1 MESKLIVRLHMVD
14 EDFAW
19 RLAQELV
26 RIDSSDPG
34 AYEDEIERYI
44 KALVEAQLER
54 LSHPVLHAVQ
64 VEELEVLPGR
74 RNLMITVP
82 AVSDEARLVYIC
94 HMDTVTLGDGWEA
107 DTPPLGAIV
116 RDDKLYGRGSCDMKG
131 GLACAIAAL
140 VHTLE
145 RVAADG
151 TLPRR
156 GFSLICSVDEED
168 FMRGSE
174 AAINAGWVGSR
185 EWVLDTEPT
194 DGQIQVAHKGRTWF
208 EIEMAGVTAHASQ
221 PWKGADA
228 VAAMAEV
235 VCSLRRAFAAL
246 PAHDEPGPS
255 TITFGQIEGGYR
267 PYVVPDHAKVW
278 VDMRLT
284 PPTDTT
290 AATRMVE
297 QAIVAAEAAVP
308 GCHGSYT
315 VTGDR
320 PAIERDPASPLLA
333 ALKCAADDVTG
344 TDTTVGFFTGYTDTA
359 VIAGKT
365 GNRNCMSYGP
375 GSLALAHKPNEYV
388 PHADIARCQQVLIA
402 LADNTL
408 WGADSQVGA

>member
-1 MESKLIVRLHMVD
+1 MVD

-19 RLAQELV
+19 RLAQDLV
-26 RIDSSDPG
+26 KIDSSDPG
-34 AYEDEIERYI
+34 AYEDEIERFI
-44 KALVEAQLER
+44 KRLIEQQLAQLDSSA
-54 LSHPVLHAVQ
+54 LDAVQ
-64 VEELEVLPGR
+64 IEELEVLPVR
-74 RNLMITVP
+74 RNLKVTVP
-82 AVSDEARLVYIC
+82 GQSDEPRLVYIC
-94 HMDTVTLGDGWEA
+94 HMDTVTLGDGWDA
-107 DTPPLGAIV
+107 DIAPLGAVV
-116 RDDKLYGRGSCDMKG
+116 RDGKLYGRGACDMKG

-145 RVAADG
+145 RVASDG
-151 TLPRR
+151 ALPRR

-174 AAINAGWVGSR
+174 AAIDAGWVGSR

-194 DGQIQVAHKGRTWF
+194 DGQIQVSHKGRTWF

-235 VCSLRRAFAAL
+235 VCSLRRTFATL
-246 PAHDEPGPS
+246 PLHEELGPS

-284 PPTDTT
+284 PPTDTA

-315 VTGDR
+315 ATGDR

-333 ALKCAADDVTG
+333 ALKRAADDVTG
-344 TDTTVGFFTGYTDTA
+344 ADTTVGFFTGYTDTA

-388 PHADIARCQQVLIA
+388 PHADINRCQQVLIA
-402 LADNTL
+402 LADNVL
-408 WGADSQVGA
+408 WDANGQVGA

>member
-1 MESKLIVRLHMVD
+1 MVD

-19 RLAQELV
+19 RLAQDLV
-26 RIDSSDPG
+26 KIDSSDPG
-34 AYEDEIERYI
+34 AYEGEIEYFI
-44 KALVEAQLER
+44 KRLIEQQLAQLDSPA
-54 LSHPVLHAVQ
+54 LDAVQ
-64 VEELEVLPGR
+64 IKELEVLPGR
-74 RNLMITVP
+74 RNLMVTVP
-82 AVSDEARLVYIC
+82 GLSDEPRLVYIC
-94 HMDTVTLGDGWEA
+94 HMDTVTLGDGWDA
-107 DTPPLGAIV
+107 DTPPLGATV
-116 RDDKLYGRGSCDMKG
+116 RNDKLYGRGACDMKG

-140 VHTLE
+140 VHTFE
-145 RVAADG
+145 RAAAEG
-151 TLPRR
+151 ELPRR

-174 AAINAGWVGSR
+174 AAIDAGWVGSR

-208 EIEMAGVTAHASQ
+208 EIEMTGVTAHASQ

-228 VAAMAEV
+228 VAAMAEA
-235 VCSLRRAFAAL
+235 VCALRHAFAAL
-246 PAHDEPGPS
+246 PVHDELGPS

-284 PPTDTT
+284 PPTDTA
-290 AATRMVE
+290 AATHMVE
-297 QAIVAAEAAVP
+297 QAIAGAEAAVP
-308 GCHGSYT
+308 GCHGSYA

-320 PAIERDPASPLLA
+320 PAIERNPSSPLLA
-333 ALKCAADDVTG
+333 TLKRAADDVTG
-344 TDTTVGFFTGYTDTA
+344 ADTTVGFFTGYTDTA

-388 PHADIARCQQVLIA
+388 PHADIVRCQRALIA

>member
-1 MESKLIVRLHMVD
+1 MVD

-19 RLAQELV
+19 RLTQELV

-34 AYEDEIERYI
+34 AYEDEIEHFI
-44 KALVEAQLER
+44 KRLIEQQLAQLDSPA
-54 LSHPVLHAVQ
+54 LDAVQ
-64 VEELEVLPGR
+64 IEELEVLPGR

-82 AVSDEARLVYIC
+82 AISDEARLVYIC

-116 RDDKLYGRGSCDMKG
+116 LDDKLYGRGSCDMKS

-151 TLPRR
+151 ALPRR

-174 AAINAGWVGSR
+174 AAIDAGWVSSR

-246 PAHDEPGPS
+246 PAHDELGPS

-267 PYVVPDHAKVW
+267 PYVVPDRAKVW

-284 PPTDTT
+284 PPTDT
-290 AATRMVE
+290 AAAINMVE
-297 QAIVAAEAAVP
+297 HAIAVAEAAVP

-320 PAIERDPASPLLA
+320 PAIERDPNSPLLA
-333 ALKCAADDVTG
+333 ALKRAADDVTDA
-344 TDTTVGFFTGYTDTA
+344 DTTVGFFTGYTDTA

-375 GSLALAHKPNEYV
+375 GSLALAHKPDEYV
-388 PHADIARCQQVLIA
+388 PHAAIVCCQNVLIA

-408 WGADSQVGA
+408 WDASGQVGA

>member
-1 MESKLIVRLHMVD
+1 MVD

-19 RLAQELV
+19 RLAQDLV
-26 RIDSSDPG
+26 KIDSSDPG
-34 AYEDEIERYI
+34 AYEGEIEHFI
-44 KALVEAQLER
+44 KRLIEQRLAQLDSPA
-54 LSHPVLHAVQ
+54 LDAVQ
-64 VEELEVLPGR
+64 IAELEVLPGR
-74 RNLMITVP
+74 RNLMVTVP
-82 AVSDEARLVYIC
+82 GLGDEARLVYIC
-94 HMDTVTLGDGWEA
+94 HMDTVTLGDGWDA
-107 DTPPLGAIV
+107 DITPLGAVV
-116 RDDKLYGRGSCDMKG
+116 RDGKLYGRGACDMKG

-151 TLPRR
+151 ALPRR

-174 AAINAGWVGSR
+174 AAIDAGWVGSR

-235 VCSLRRAFAAL
+235 VCSLRRAFVAL
-246 PAHDEPGPS
+246 PAHDELGPS

-284 PPTDTT
+284 PPTDT
-290 AATRMVE
+290 AAAVRMVE
-297 QAIVAAEAAVP
+297 QAIAAAEAAVP

-315 VTGDR
+315 LTGG
-320 PAIERDPASPLLA
+320 PPSVLRDPVSPLLA

-365 GNRNCMSYGP
+365 GNHNCMSYGP

-388 PHADIARCQQVLIA
+388 PHADIVRCQNVLTA

-408 WGADSQVGA
+408 WSADSQVGA

>member
-1 MESKLIVRLHMVD
+1 MVD

-19 RLAQELV
+19 RLTQGLV

-34 AYEDEIERYI
+34 AYEGEIEQHI
-44 KALVEAQLER
+44 KGLVEAYIAKLDSPALDAAEVR
-54 LSHPVLHAVQ
+54 
-64 VEELEVLPGR
+64 ELEVLPGR
-74 RNLMITVP
+74 RNLMVTVP
-82 AVSDEARLVYIC
+82 GLSDEPWLVYIC
-94 HMDTVTLGDGWEA
+94 HMDTVTLGDGWGA
-107 DTPPLGAIV
+107 GIPPLGAIV
-116 RDDKLYGRGSCDMKG
+116 CDDKLYGRGACDMKG

-145 RVAADG
+145 RVATSG
-151 TLPRR
+151 KPPQR

-174 AAINAGWVGSR
+174 AAIDAGWIGSR

-208 EIEMAGVTAHASQ
+208 EIEMTGVTAHASQ

-246 PAHDEPGPS
+246 PLHKELGPS
-255 TITFGQIEGGYR
+255 TVTFGQIEGGYR

-284 PPTDTT
+284 PPTDTA

-297 QAIVAAEAAVP
+297 KAIAGAETAVP

-320 PAIERDPASPLLA
+320 PAIERDPSSPLLA
-333 ALKCAADDVTG
+333 ALKRAADDVTG
-344 TDTTVGFFTGYTDTA
+344 ADTTIGFFTGYTDTA

-388 PHADIARCQQVLIA
+388 PHADIIRCQNVLIA

-408 WGADSQVGA
+408 WGANGQVGA